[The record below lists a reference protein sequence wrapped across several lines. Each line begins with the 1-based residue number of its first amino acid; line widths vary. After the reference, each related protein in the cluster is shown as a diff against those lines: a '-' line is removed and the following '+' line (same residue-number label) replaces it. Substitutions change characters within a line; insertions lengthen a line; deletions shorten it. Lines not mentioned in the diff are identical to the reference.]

1 MFHVNSGE
9 AEAGKHSWERNHS
22 MEGKKERNNKPP
34 KKLYVPQFLSSF
46 QKKWNLLEI
55 GKISECAIVLNHHYF
70 YLV

>member
-9 AEAGKHSWERNHS
+9 AEAGKRSRERNHS

-46 QKKWNLLEI
+46 QKNGIYWK
-55 GKISECAIVLNHHYF
+55 
-70 YLV
+70 